1 MDYELSTDPRRID
14 MDVVHG
20 FLSGSYWSTGI
31 RREVLERAI
40 ASSMVCGAYAKGDG
54 AQVGF
59 VRLVTDRA
67 TFAWVCDVFVLERA
81 RGKGLARRMLA
92 ELHAHPELQ
101 TLRRW
106 CLATR
111 DAHGVYRPMGY
122 APVVP
127 ERWMERVMPREAWAA
142 D

>member
-1 MDYELSTDPRRID
+1 MTAPPEELESLLGYRFQNRDLLLRALTHKSLRSESAAPIRHNELLEFLGDSIL
-14 MDVVHG
+14 G
-20 FLSGSYWSTGI
+20 FLASEFVFRLAPGA
-31 RREVLERAI
+31 RECLL
-40 ASSMVCGAYAKGDG
+40 D
-54 AQVGF
+54 
-59 VRLVTDRA
+59 
-67 TFAWVCDVFVLERA
+67 
-81 RGKGLARRMLA
+81 LARRMLA

-122 APVVP
+122 APVAP
-127 ERWMERVMPREAWAA
+127 ERWMERVMPRKAWAA